1 MKCKKI
7 LSLVLAAV
15 LFVGLMPVR
24 VFAAEQPCGD
34 DAYWRVENGTLIIS
48 GTGAIYD
55 YYGYDVYAPWS
66 DMTEEITALVIE
78 EGITAIGQ
86 NAFGEMTA
94 LSQVSLPDTLT
105 VIDNFAF
112 SGCEALETVELPFG
126 LRSLGQQAFWRS
138 GLRSVE
144 IPATV
149 TFVDACVFESCD
161 NLTDVLFRS
170 GVYIPSFVS
179 GNSVFRSCPSL
190 EEIRVEEGHL
200 ALRSID
206 GALFFDMGNGELLL
220 NSYPGGRKDA
230 QWEIP
235 EGTAYIEQI
244 SVNNPWLETVIFP
257 ASVKTIGL
265 YAFQSCY
272 SLKQLVF
279 EGSAPSVGVG
289 AFMSSQGDVRVSYP
303 CGDESWENA
312 MDSWGDLFGMSGS
325 AVWTESHHYGEWVVV
340 KEPTEYEQGRMQR
353 SCTDCPEV
361 ESKTIPALGV
371 VYGDAN
377 GDGSVNARDVILLRQ
392 HLAGWEVS
400 IVPTADANGDGM
412 TNARDLI
419 LLRQYLAGWDVTLG

>member
-15 LFVGLMPVR
+15 LLVGLMPVR
-24 VFAAEQPCGD
+24 VFAVEQTCGD
-34 DAYWRVENGTLIIS
+34 DAYWSLEDGTLTIW

-55 YYGYDVYAPWS
+55 YYGYEVYAPWE
-66 DMTEEITALVIE
+66 DMKDEITCVMIG
-78 EGITAIGQ
+78 EGITVIGDA
-86 NAFGEMTA
+86 AFSEMDA
-94 LSQVSLPDTLT
+94 MEAVILPASLE
-105 VIDNFAF
+105 VIGSFAF
-112 SGCEALETVELPFG
+112 MGCTALETVELPFG
-126 LRSLGQQAFWRS
+126 LRSLGQECFWRS

-170 GVYIPSFVS
+170 NTYIPGFVM
-179 GNSVFRSCPSL
+179 GNSVFRFCSSL

-200 ALRSID
+200 ALRSLD
-206 GALFFDMGNGELLL
+206 GALFFDLGNGELSL
-220 NSYPGGRKDA
+220 NSYPGGRKDP
-230 QWEIP
+230 QWRLP
-235 EGTAYIEQI
+235 EDTAYIGQLA
-244 SVNNPWLETVIFP
+244 VNNPWLETVIFP
-257 ASVKTIGL
+257 ASVKAIGP
-265 YAFQSCY
+265 YTFQACD

-371 VYGDAN
+371 FYGDAN